1 MKFLSV
7 IGFGTCVL
15 LTLVTGNALKQEV
28 RRPPSVST
36 RKRVLTDVTSSRD
49 HVQGE
54 TDDANIHG
62 KYNSIHHQV
71 LSPTAFKCRFWEGP
85 PKLEPTFYPRSPVL

>member
-7 IGFGTCVL
+7 IGFGTCVF

-54 TDDANIHG
+54 TDANIHG
-62 KYNSIHHQV
+62 KYNSIHYQV
-71 LSPTAFKCRFWEGP
+71 ISLTAF
-85 PKLEPTFYPRSPVL
+85 